1 MTAAAQRL
9 SALNK
14 LKDQR
19 LSSDLL
25 KDFSLEQLT
34 NAFDRLD
41 LTHFPF
47 ELGPGTTD
55 LQKALLE
62 HEGFLSTLRRLLDA
76 GLQQANVIL
85 LGEPM
90 RREHVSENASDHTL
104 VWAYFLQYY
113 LRYLKLEHMHIA
125 TPQELEAHAAQF
137 DTMPTWPAPGS
148 VRPAGNSILIKIGPR

>member
-62 HEGFLSTLRRLLDA
+62 HEGFFSTLRRLLEDGMTPGQVQNLMNA
-76 GLQQANVIL
+76 AKETKFLSSTCLPSRFSLSTALIWTVTDFGWIFISISASRVYVSPGVASLCATFVI
-85 LGEPM
+85 
-90 RREHVSENASDHTL
+90 S
-104 VWAYFLQYY
+104 
-113 LRYLKLEHMHIA
+113 A
-125 TPQELEAHAAQF
+125 TPV
-137 DTMPTWPAPGS
+137 PVPWP
-148 VRPAGNSILIKIGPR
+148 L

>member
-47 ELGPGTTD
+47 
-55 LQKALLE
+55 
-62 HEGFLSTLRRLLDA
+62 
-76 GLQQANVIL
+76 
-85 LGEPM
+85 
-90 RREHVSENASDHTL
+90 
-104 VWAYFLQYY
+104 
-113 LRYLKLEHMHIA
+113 
-125 TPQELEAHAAQF
+125 
-137 DTMPTWPAPGS
+137 
-148 VRPAGNSILIKIGPR
+148 